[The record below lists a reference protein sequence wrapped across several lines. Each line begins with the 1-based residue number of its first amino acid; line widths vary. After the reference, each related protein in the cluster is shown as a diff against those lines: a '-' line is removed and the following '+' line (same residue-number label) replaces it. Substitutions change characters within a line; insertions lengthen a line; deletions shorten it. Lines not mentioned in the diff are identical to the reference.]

1 MAIVYRAFREE
12 DLPAICKIWNE
23 VVEAG
28 DAFPQTSPLDVD
40 AAREFFGGQTLTQV
54 ADVNGV
60 IFGMYILH
68 PNNVGRC
75 AHIANA
81 SYAVASPSRGLG
93 LGRELVKDS
102 LEQARKAGFRGL
114 QFNAVVSSNVVAIH
128 LYEDLGFVRVGTIPG
143 GYVNGVGAYEPVY
156 IFYRH
161 CVEAPDAMHPVLMGA
176 SDVEQTAA
184 PDVSDTSAAPHEPDV
199 PSEASCAKGEA
210 QQQEEASD
218 NDSFE
223 KADADESVTEGKK
236 PKKESGKKKDS
247 KGKKQKKEKKAKKEK
262 KEKHSK

>member
-1 MAIVYRAFREE
+1 MAIEFRAFRED
-12 DLPAICKIWNE
+12 DLPALCKIWNE

-28 DAFPQTSPLDVD
+28 DAFPQTNPLDVC

-114 QFNAVVSSNVVAIH
+114 QFNAVVASNAAAVH
-128 LYEDLGFVRVGTIPG
+128 LYEDLGFVRIGTIPG
-143 GYVNGVGAYEPVY
+143 GYVNGMGAYEPVH

-161 CVEAPDAMHPVLMGA
+161 CVEAPDAVHPDRPDAPGA
-176 SDVEQTAA
+176 KPAAA
-184 PDVSDTSAAPHEPDV
+184 PDAPAATDAAGKSDAPDAAPTAGADAQGATDPENGGPSASAADGG
-199 PSEASCAKGEA
+199 KG
-210 QQQEEASD
+210 
-218 NDSFE
+218 
-223 KADADESVTEGKK
+223 GKK
-236 PKKESGKKKDS
+236 PKKKSGKKAAK
-247 KGKKQKKEKKAKKEK
+247 KATEGKKAAKRKKSKKERRDK
-262 KEKHSK
+262 